1 MVIPDMNTD
10 TLASLIVVP
19 DQTSKLFPQKYYHNW
34 KDCFYTNTTRF
45 VREMQQVNLI
55 CK

>member
-19 DQTSKLFPQKYYHNW
+19 DQTSKSFLKNLPQLERLLLHQYY
-34 KDCFYTNTTRF
+34 K
-45 VREMQQVNLI
+45 I
-55 CK
+55 CPRNATS

>member
-19 DQTSKLFPQKYYHNW
+19 DQTSKLFPPKI
-34 KDCFYTNTTRF
+34 TTTGKTAF
-45 VREMQQVNLI
+45 TPILQDLSEKCNKLI
-55 CK
+55 

>member
-19 DQTSKLFPQKYYHNW
+19 DQTSKLFPQKITTTGKTALHQYY
-34 KDCFYTNTTRF
+34 K
-45 VREMQQVNLI
+45 I
-55 CK
+55 CPRNATS